1 MYCHSEASNIEV
13 FFNRVCSESFRRSW
27 LFFTIGKILCSLALL
42 VPLDDNLFYCF
53 FAAFY
58 PCQPSPPALRQ
69 AVKVFTHFV
78 FPAVKFLSE
87 ICSLRKKFS
96 RNNAGIGQLQPYRLD
111 LRQAVKV
118 FTHFVF
124 FLIKLKIN
132 EIY

>member
-1 MYCHSEASNIEV
+1 MLNLLAHRTGLTFVHTAPPLKNVTFSHIFSTEWKSARMTTYFIV
-13 FFNRVCSESFRRSW
+13 FCS
-27 LFFTIGKILCSLALL
+27 ILSLSTLT
-42 VPLDDNLFYCF
+42 
-53 FAAFY
+53 
-58 PCQPSPPALRQ
+58 PALRQ

-87 ICSLRKKFS
+87 ICSLRKNFS

-118 FTHFVF
+118 FIHFVF